1 MRRLVLIGL
10 CAALML
16 VVAACGDS
24 GPKAVPDDAVAVV
37 GDQTITKEQWNALI
51 AQTKRNFVAT
61 KRAFPKPG
69 TVDLANLKT
78 NATQFLI
85 QGSEYQQEADK
96 LGVKVTDAD
105 VDARLDQIKKQYYGN
120 PAGQKQATKAEME
133 KAKAELT
140 RDASSDRDE
149 RKEGGF
155 PFHAYEL
162 QRSYETS
169 GQSDRLLSL
178 ESSIYSFT
186 GGAHGSTGSGSL
198 IWDRQAAKEVSIPDL
213 LNAGQ
218 SWTGAIT
225 QAFCVLL
232 NREREKRRGA
242 PVEPGS
248 TFGDC
253 PKYNELTKVLRDTNG
268 DGRFDHVGVIA
279 DQYVAGPYAEGD
291 FDIPLPITATM
302 VERIKPEFRS
312 SFEAR
317 PGVK

>member
-1 MRRLVLIGL
+1 MRLPALL
-10 CAALML
+10 LLLAASCGKPAETPPASSDPTEELPAAP
-16 VVAACGDS
+16 VAPQDTAA
-24 GPKAVPDDAVAVV
+24 PRAPAAKAFKVEEK
-37 GDQTITKEQWNALI
+37 T
-51 AQTKRNFVAT
+51 
-61 KRAFPKPG
+61 
-69 TVDLANLKT
+69 DLYTFSFAWP
-78 NATQFLI
+78 A
-85 QGSEYQQEADK
+85 EAAAIPQ
-96 LGVKVTDAD
+96 LAD
-105 VDARLDQIKKQYYGN
+105 RF
-120 PAGQKQATKAEME
+120 KAEM
-133 KAKAELT
+133 ARSRADLT
-140 RDASSDRDE
+140 RDASRDRDE
-149 RKEGGF
+149 RRDGGF

-162 QRSYETS
+162 QRSYEAA
-169 GQSDRLLSL
+169 GQSARLLSL
-178 ESSIYSFT
+178 ESSVYSFT

-198 IWDRQAAKEVSIPDL
+198 LWDRQVGNEVSIPDL
-213 LNAGQ
+213 LSPGQ

-253 PKYNELTKVLRDTNG
+253 PQYGELTKVLRDTNG

-302 VERIKPEFRS
+302 IERIKPEYRP

-317 PGVK
+317 PGAK

>member
-1 MRRLVLIGL
+1 MRLLALLLLLTASCGKQTVSLPADPDETTTAP
-10 CAALML
+10 AAP
-16 VVAACGDS
+16 VA
-24 GPKAVPDDAVAVV
+24 PPVPDAPPIADA
-37 GDQTITKEQWNALI
+37 K
-51 AQTKRNFVAT
+51 
-61 KRAFPKPG
+61 AFKVEEKNDLYTFSFAWPAEAAAIPKL
-69 TVDLANLKT
+69 VDR
-78 NATQFLI
+78 F
-85 QGSEYQQEADK
+85 E
-96 LGVKVTDAD
+96 
-105 VDARLDQIKKQYYGN
+105 
-120 PAGQKQATKAEME
+120 AEMA
-133 KAKAELT
+133 KAKADLT
-140 RDASSDRDE
+140 RDAAKDRDE
-149 RKEGGF
+149 RKAGGF

-162 QRSYETS
+162 QRSYETA

-178 ESSIYSFT
+178 ESTVYSFT

-198 IWDRQAAKEVSIPDL
+198 IWDRRSGREIGIPEL
-213 LNAGQ
+213 LVPGQ
-218 SWTGAIT
+218 SWTGAIA

-253 PKYNELTKVLRDTNG
+253 PKYGDLTKVLRDTDGN
-268 DGRFDHVGVIA
+268 GRFDHVGVIA

-302 VERIKPEFRS
+302 VERVRPEYRS